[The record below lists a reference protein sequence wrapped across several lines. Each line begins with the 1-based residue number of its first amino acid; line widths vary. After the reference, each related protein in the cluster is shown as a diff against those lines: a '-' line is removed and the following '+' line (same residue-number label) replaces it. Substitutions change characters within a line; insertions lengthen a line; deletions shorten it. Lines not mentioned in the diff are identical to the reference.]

1 VRRTFPSSF
10 YHAIFLYLL
19 FSLIYHE
26 AFMTLSKPIHA
37 TFGLLACLIAGFL
50 AGCDNSSAPASSTTK
65 PSAPQASGPDAVK
78 IALNWL
84 PEPQFGGWYQAQA
97 NGDYAKNNLN
107 VTIVKGG
114 SGAPTIQTVSAGTFE
129 FAVTSGEEVLIQQQN
144 GLDVVALFAL
154 YQTSP
159 RAIMTSKERGLKSL
173 QEVFKSGTLIVEP
186 GSTFLKFLDKK
197 FGLDKVKQ
205 VPYSG
210 GVAYLNGPDYAQQCF
225 FTSEPVSA
233 RAMGKDPQVFLVSE
247 AGYNPYMSV
256 LVCRR
261 EYLEK
266 NRDLVTRFVKAT
278 REGWTSYEADPT
290 KANQVMAKE
299 REPNA
304 AETKFKEFQEV
315 AGLEKQLIL
324 NDATKEKGIG
334 MMTDEDWTRT
344 AKQLL
349 DLGIIKS
356 IPDVKK
362 LYVDLK

>member
-1 VRRTFPSSF
+1 
-10 YHAIFLYLL
+10 
-19 FSLIYHE
+19 
-26 AFMTLSKPIHA
+26 MTLTRSALA
-37 TFGLLACLIAGFL
+37 TFVCLLLGVL
-50 AGCDNSSAPASSTTK
+50 SGCDNSSPSSSSTK
-65 PSAPQASGPDAVK
+65 PSTPAAGAGGSGGGAPDAVK
-78 IALNWL
+78 IALNWV

-97 NGDYAKNNLN
+97 DGAFTKNNLN

-114 SGAPTIQTVSAGTFE
+114 QGAATIQTVDAGQFE
-129 FAVTSGEEVLIQQQN
+129 FGVTSGEEVLILREK
-144 GLDVVALFAL
+144 GVDVVALFAL

-173 QEVFKSGTLIVEP
+173 EDVFKSGTLIAEP

-197 FGLDKVKQ
+197 FGLEKIKL

-210 GVAYLNGPDYAQQCF
+210 GLAYLQGPDYAQQCF

-233 RAMGKDPQVFLVSE
+233 RNQGKDPQVFLISE
-247 AGYNPYMSV
+247 SGFNPYMSV
-256 LVCRR
+256 LICRR

-290 KANQVMAKE
+290 KGNDVMSKE
-299 REPNA
+299 NTQMTPKA
-304 AETKFKEFQEV
+304 FKEV
-315 AGLEKQLIL
+315 AELEKQLIVTPE
-324 NDATKEKGIG
+324 TKEKGVG
-334 MMTDEDWTRT
+334 YMSDEAWTRT

-349 DLGIIKS
+349 DLGVIHS
-356 IPDVKK
+356 MPDVKK

>member
-1 VRRTFPSSF
+1 MMTF
-10 YHAIFLYLL
+10 
-19 FSLIYHE
+19 
-26 AFMTLSKPIHA
+26 TKPLH
-37 TFGLLACLIAGFL
+37 TFFGVFACLLAGLL
-50 AGCDNSSAPASSTTK
+50 AGCDNSTSTTTTAPAKTTTPSTPGT
-65 PSAPQASGPDAVK
+65 ATPDSVK

-84 PEPQFGGWYQAQA
+84 PEPQFGGWYEAQSQGIFTK
-97 NGDYAKNNLN
+97 NGLN
-107 VTIVKGG
+107 VTIIKGG
-114 SGAPTIQTVSAGTFE
+114 SGAPTIQTVSSGTFE
-129 FAVTSGEEVLIQQQN
+129 FGITSGEEVLIQQQN

-173 QEVFKSGTLIVEP
+173 DQVFESGTLVVEP

-197 FGLDKVKQ
+197 YGLSKVKQ

-210 GVAYLNGPDYAQQCF
+210 GLSYLNGPDYAQQCF

-233 RAMGKDPQVFLVSE
+233 RAQGKDPQVFLVSE

-278 REGWTSYEADPT
+278 REGWTAYEADPA
-290 KANQVMAKE
+290 KANEVMAKE

-304 AETKFKEFQEV
+304 AAAKLKEFNEV

-324 NDATKEKGIG
+324 NDAAKEKGIG
-334 MMTDEDWTRT
+334 LMTDEDWTRT

-349 DLGIIKS
+349 DLGLIKS